1 MMISKDKIIEVLKT
15 VFDPEIPVNIWDLG
29 IVYDIEISDNNDV
42 TITMTMTA
50 PNCPISEMIL
60 DDVKASLSNLEGVN
74 DVKINLTFNPPW
86 SPDMM
91 SEEAKL
97 QLGLF

>member
-1 MMISKDKIIEVLKT
+1 MISKDKIIEVLKT

-29 IVYDIEISDNNDV
+29 IVYNIDISDNNDV

-50 PNCPISEMIL
+50 PNCPISEMII
-60 DDVKASLSNLEGVN
+60 DDVKSSLSNIEGIN
-74 DVKINLTFNPPW
+74 DIKINLTFNPPW

>member
-1 MMISKDKIIEVLKT
+1 MISKDKIIEVLKT

-29 IVYDIEISDNNDV
+29 IVYNIDISDNNDV

-50 PNCPISEMIL
+50 PNCPISGMII
-60 DDVKASLSNLEGVN
+60 DDVKSSLSNIEGIN
-74 DVKINLTFNPPW
+74 DIKINLTFNPPW

>member
-1 MMISKDKIIEVLKT
+1 MISKDKIIEVLKT

-50 PNCPISEMIL
+50 PNCPISDIII
-60 DDVKASLSNLEGVN
+60 DDVKSSLNNIEGVN

>member
-1 MMISKDKIIEVLKT
+1 
-15 VFDPEIPVNIWDLG
+15 
-29 IVYDIEISDNNDV
+29 
-42 TITMTMTA
+42 MTA

-60 DDVKASLSNLEGVN
+60 NDVKASLSNLEGVN
-74 DVKINLTFNPPW
+74 DIKINLTFDPPW
-86 SPDMM
+86 SPNMM

>member
-1 MMISKDKIIEVLKT
+1 MISKDKIIEVLKT

-29 IVYDIEISDNNDV
+29 IVYDIDISDNNDV

-50 PNCPISEMIL
+50 PNCPISDIIIEN
-60 DDVKASLSNLEGVN
+60 VKSSLNNIEGVN

>member
-1 MMISKDKIIEVLKT
+1 MINKDNVIEILKT

-29 IVYDIEISDNNDV
+29 IVYNVEITENNDII
-42 TITMTMTA
+42 ITMTMTA
-50 PNCPISEMIL
+50 PNCPIPEMIL

-74 DVKINLTFNPPW
+74 DIKINLTFDPPW
-86 SPDMM
+86 SPNMM

>member
-1 MMISKDKIIEVLKT
+1 MINKDKIIEVLKT

-50 PNCPISEMIL
+50 PNCPISDIII
-60 DDVKASLSNLEGVN
+60 DDVKSSLNNIEGVN